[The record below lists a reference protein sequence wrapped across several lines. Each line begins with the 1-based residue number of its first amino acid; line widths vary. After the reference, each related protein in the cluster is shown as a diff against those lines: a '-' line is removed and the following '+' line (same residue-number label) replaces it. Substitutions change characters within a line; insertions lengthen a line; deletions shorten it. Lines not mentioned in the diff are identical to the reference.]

1 MRTAFRTPCISAFTL
16 LEMMISAALMS
27 LVLGTSYACLQA
39 GLDTRKLIEPRSD
52 TFQTARVA
60 LALIAADLRAACPL
74 HKGPEFLGMK
84 RQIGNMDADNLDFAT
99 HQYTPNQPNEGDY
112 CAISWFVEREPKTGE
127 TRLWRRRNPTFAF
140 DPLAGGTR
148 EEIASGVRGLKLE
161 YYDGYDWYDT
171 WGDVNGQAKKE
182 SSARE
187 RSNLSGLP
195 EAARVTLL
203 LASEPGKAKQS
214 SETESRSETE
224 APSLRF
230 QVVVRLNLAGTASS
244 SGQSS
249 TPTGNS
255 SPTESR
261 ARPSN

>member
-203 LASEPGKAKQS
+203 LASEPGKATQS

-230 QVVVRLNLAGTASS
+230 QVVVRINLAGTASS

-249 TPTGNS
+249 TPTGNA